1 MTAPSRD
8 IMVATGQS
16 GTRGRRIGAMLA
28 VLLVAC
34 PAFCAAIGPC
44 EWAYI
49 RLDYTRDEK
58 VRQLQRFC
66 DNVHELARRMSGDEV
81 MLEFFDVSRTYHSRL
96 RHGSVPQTFTRKM
109 TEFQKAVEGHYF
121 RNYLCFHDLLLVDT
135 SGDILY
141 SLRREADHRG
151 NLFAGRLARTTLAQ
165 RLRQCPQEE
174 VFVPFHYY
182 GVSGKPAAF
191 FIEPVRRDGRH
202 TGWFVLQCAVNKIN
216 SLFAGVEQLGQTG
229 EAFLVNRDGYLLT
242 ESSFEGDATI
252 LKKHLDDR
260 NVQAKFQQQR
270 GRMAVTDYRG
280 FAVLTS
286 FEVFDFLDTRWLV
299 VAKVDEAQVVTEHFK
314 QHRTYYADRIARH
327 LAELAP
333 LPSGPAVPALEREII
348 RVDMDEF
355 VRANHAE
362 RLETLGVS
370 TCTAIIATYPGK
382 FGYLAH
388 VSPYDRLYGGDAT
401 NLLGHV
407 LQKIKT
413 FDIYKYERR
422 RVRFI
427 VVARHLDSMTRIVD
441 KLVDEGFLLSQI
453 SMLYHGGAD
462 CANVAYDYCDDR
474 IDVEWLFE
482 AAPQRR
488 CVHHADDAQN
498 LGTIVKQYM
507 DL

>member
-1 MTAPSRD
+1 MTARSRG
-8 IMVATGQS
+8 MMCTTG
-16 GTRGRRIGAMLA
+16 GLGNGGPWVVTILA
-28 VLLVAC
+28 SLLTAC
-34 PAFCAAIGPC
+34 SSLSAAIGPC

-66 DNVHELARRMSGDEV
+66 DNVHDLARRMASDEV
-81 MLEFFDVSRTYHSRL
+81 MLEFFDVSRTYHHRL
-96 RHGSVPQTFTRKM
+96 GDGAVPKTFTRKM
-109 TEFQKAVEGHYF
+109 TEFQKGIEEHYF
-121 RNYLCFHDLLLVDT
+121 RNYLCFHDLLLVDVT
-135 SGDILY
+135 GDILY
-141 SLRREADHRG
+141 SLRREADHHG
-151 NLFAGRLARTTLAQ
+151 NLFTGKLARTMLVE
-165 RLRQCPQEE
+165 RLRQCPREE
-174 VFVPFHYY
+174 AFVPFHHYA
-182 GVSGKPAAF
+182 VSGKPAAF
-191 FIEPVRRDGRH
+191 FLEPVHRDGRH
-202 TGWFVLQCAVNKIN
+202 TGWFVLQCAANKIN

-229 EAFLVNRDGYLLT
+229 EAFLVNREGYLLT

-260 NVQAKFQQQR
+260 NVQAKFQQRR

-280 FAVLTS
+280 FVALTS

-299 VAKVDEAQVVTEHFK
+299 VAKVDEAQVVTEHYA
-314 QHRTYYADRIARH
+314 QHRKYYGDRIARH
-327 LAELAP
+327 LADLTPPPGRGA
-333 LPSGPAVPALEREII
+333 LPPTDRQVI

-482 AAPQRR
+482 STSERR

-498 LGTIVKQYM
+498 LGTIVKQCM
-507 DL
+507 NL